1 MSQATET
8 TLRAALIEA
17 QAGLEF
23 AAAQL
28 PQTTGFVPAHVAALQ
43 SVRAALSTAA
53 AQPTDAE
60 LVCSRS
66 SRVLAWQEAP
76 QPAAQ
81 QGEPFGYFRAEPFGW
96 TDCAEGDE
104 GAVAL
109 YEKAGATDAT
119 LHKTIASVEAALD
132 AAGAPA
138 GTLVD
143 RIAAMGRDAG
153 RLDWLTFNI
162 SGKALRDIGVI
173 WSEHGDARRAIDA
186 ARAQQEER

>member
-1 MSQATET
+1 M
-8 TLRAALIEA
+8 
-17 QAGLEF
+17 
-23 AAAQL
+23 
-28 PQTTGFVPAHVAALQ
+28 
-43 SVRAALSTAA
+43 STAA
-53 AQPTDAE
+53 PPPEAPTLQAVRLYAEAFEDLFAQCYSNPIKNAWGQEVNTTKLNTAHAFA
-60 LVCSRS
+60 
-66 SRVLAWQEAP
+66 SRVLAGQPAP

-109 YEKAGATDAT
+109 YEKAGVTDAT
-119 LHKTIASVEAALD
+119 LHKIIASVEAALD

-143 RIAAMGRDAG
+143 RIVALGKDAEDAG

-162 SGKALRDIGVI
+162 GGKALRDIGVI

-186 ARAQQEER
+186 ARTQQDAG